1 MSYLEEVKNDIINYI
16 EENEINLEGARFDY
30 LEDDLL
36 MTDSVTGNASGSYTF
51 NRWQAEENVKENL
64 DEVVEILNDFGY
76 EAEFLGNC
84 IIEGDWEKL
93 DVIARCWYVSVALA
107 EIYMDN
113 DIEY

>member
-16 EENEINLEGARFDY
+16 EENEINLEEARFDS
-30 LEDDLL
+30 LEDELF

-107 EIYMDN
+107 EVYMDN
-113 DIEY
+113 DIDY